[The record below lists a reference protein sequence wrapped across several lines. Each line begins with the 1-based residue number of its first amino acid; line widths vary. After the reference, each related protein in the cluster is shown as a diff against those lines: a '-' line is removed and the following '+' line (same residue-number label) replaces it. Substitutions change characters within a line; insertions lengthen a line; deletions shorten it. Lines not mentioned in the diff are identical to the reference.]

1 VLTEI
6 ARVLTLLV
14 IRVDLATDP
23 VRRHSSQ
30 VMMMMIVIM
39 MKMMI
44 DFGSERDPDNEF
56 NFFRCHSGLRNCAR
70 SHYLVL
76 NYTG

>member
-1 VLTEI
+1 
-6 ARVLTLLV
+6 VLTLLV

-39 MKMMI
+39 MMMRS
-44 DFGSERDPDNEF
+44 FGSDRDPDNDEF
-56 NFFRCHSGLRNCAR
+56 NFYRCHSGLRNCAR
-70 SHYLVL
+70 TNYLVL

>member
-1 VLTEI
+1 
-6 ARVLTLLV
+6 VLTLLV

-44 DFGSERDPDNEF
+44 GFGSDRDPDNDEL
-56 NFFRCHSGLRNCAR
+56 NFYRCHSGLRNCAR
-70 SHYLVL
+70 THYLVL